1 MLRQIRNYPSI
12 YDLLGFFGLYPIF
25 GVLLGMSPIFWFLL
39 VLGFCGG
46 EGCEV
51 WGGWGVFG
59 PQVNKGDV
67 VLFCIFFS
75 PLVILDK
82 FGNDPY
88 FFLVM

>member
-1 MLRQIRNYPSI
+1 M
-12 YDLLGFFGLYPIF
+12 
-25 GVLLGMSPIFWFLL
+25 
-39 VLGFCGG
+39 
-46 EGCEV
+46 GCEV
-51 WGGWGVFG
+51 CGGGWGVFG

-67 VLFCIFFS
+67 ALFCIFFS